1 MKITPR
7 NDFVLI
13 EMIAPPSKSAGGILL
28 AENTKDKGVFKRAKI
43 LALGPKANFLKEEE
57 VTLDSAKRAQ
67 NELTVG
73 SVVLVNTMTSFVVDP
88 NNESLKMIRAEDIV
102 ANVG

>member
-13 EMIAPPSKSAGGILL
+13 EMIAPPAKSAGGILL
-28 AENTKDKGVFKRAKI
+28 TESSKDKGVFKQAKI
-43 LALGPKANFLKEEE
+43 LALGPKANFVKTEEFS
-57 VTLDSAKRAQ
+57 LDGVKQ
-67 NELTVG
+67 NELRIG
-73 SVVLVNTMTSFVVDP
+73 STVLVNTMTSFIVDP
-88 NNESLKMIRAEDIV
+88 SNESVKMIRAEDIV